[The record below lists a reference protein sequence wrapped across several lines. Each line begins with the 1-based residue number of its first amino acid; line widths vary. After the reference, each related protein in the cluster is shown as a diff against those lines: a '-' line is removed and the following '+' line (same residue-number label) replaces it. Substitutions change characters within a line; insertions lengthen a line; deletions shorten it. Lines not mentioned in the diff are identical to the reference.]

1 MYVVR
6 NLAGVIME
14 NEEIIKY
21 AEELLIAFT
30 SMNLY
35 R

>member
-6 NLAGVIME
+6 NLAGGIME

-21 AEELLIAFT
+21 AEERLIAFT